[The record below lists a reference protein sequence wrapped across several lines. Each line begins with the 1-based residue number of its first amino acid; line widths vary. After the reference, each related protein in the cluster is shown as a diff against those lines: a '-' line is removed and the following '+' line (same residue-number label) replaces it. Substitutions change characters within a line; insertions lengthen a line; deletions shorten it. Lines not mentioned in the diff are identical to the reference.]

1 MQTIRDAI
9 ETRLESRKTDFAEY
23 APKQAMMI
31 EQAVIL
37 VRGKYVFMA
46 VSPDAQ
52 EYAAVFTKS
61 L

>member
-1 MQTIRDAI
+1 
-9 ETRLESRKTDFAEY
+9 
-23 APKQAMMI
+23 MMI